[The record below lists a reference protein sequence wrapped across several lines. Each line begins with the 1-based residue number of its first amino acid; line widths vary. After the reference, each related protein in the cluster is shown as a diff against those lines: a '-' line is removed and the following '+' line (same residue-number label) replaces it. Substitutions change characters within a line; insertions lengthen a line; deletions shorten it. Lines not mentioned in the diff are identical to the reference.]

1 MTWTRLRVDY
11 YDGAMDDLILDAIRP
26 AWHEIRGYFLCHW
39 VRGPHLRIFVDGD
52 ATEIRAVER
61 HLAAVRRHH
70 RPARAAPLHERLAEL
85 EGERGPLLPWA
96 PHNTIA
102 DEPPGLDTELD
113 RFLADF
119 YADTT
124 EAAFD
129 ALDRVRAGAPLPG
142 IAFDLVVA
150 TAHDLSESGLPAA
163 RTSLRSRAEAYL
175 SRLPGGVR
183 AQWQAHYE
191 RNREPL
197 TTRIK
202 ALTGAGEITAWL
214 RTIRATHDRGRTLI
228 DEGRLSHGPAID
240 GPAID
245 GPAIDGPAIDG
256 PAIDG
261 PAIDG
266 PATDRRATQPPLAE
280 VSPFQRRLE
289 TDERWLA
296 LKDTPAFAAY
306 RLALNCAYLHLTR
319 FGLAPDQRFLICHLA
334 ASAADDVY
342 RAAAS

>member
-11 YDGAMDDLILDAIRP
+11 HDGPMDDLILDAIQP
-26 AWHEIRGYFLCHW
+26 AWHEIRGYFLRHW

-52 ATEIRAVER
+52 ATEIARAVER
-61 HLAAVRRHH
+61 HLAAD
-70 RPARAAPLHERLAEL
+70 PSAGTTDPQALLPLHERLAEL

-96 PHNTIA
+96 PDNTVA
-102 DEPPGLDTELD
+102 AEPPGLDTELD

-129 ALDRVRAGAPLPG
+129 ALDRVRAGTPLPG

-150 TAHDLSESGLPAA
+150 TAHDLSEGGLPAA
-163 RTSLRSRAEAYL
+163 RTSLRSHAEAYL
-175 SRLPGGVR
+175 SRLPEGVR

-197 TTRIK
+197 TGRIK
-202 ALTGAGEITAWL
+202 ALTGAAEPGAWL

-228 DEGRLSHGPAID
+228 DEGRLSLRYATD
-240 GPAID
+240 GP
-245 GPAIDGPAIDG
+245 
-256 PAIDG
+256 
-261 PAIDG
+261 
-266 PATDRRATQPPLAE
+266 ATQPPLAQI
-280 VSPFQRRLE
+280 SPFHRHLE

-319 FGLAPDQRFLICHLA
+319 IGLTPDQRFLICHLA